1 MNSKNFID
9 LEGINRLISESH
21 VSLASRSS
29 AIKDLSN
36 FNLDSILKGLAE
48 SQIFFSKFLKN
59 GEMGKIVESLTRN
72 RPYNFSNMMISSQLV
87 LIENSYNCIFGTFD
101 SIPENILNEI
111 LASDSS
117 EESINAIII
126 SKSKEISEYI
136 FEAIQLVYE
145 HEGFEFDHFNL
156 LLKSVRAFNEGHLEA
171 SQSLSTVIWD
181 SYLTKYFKLDR
192 TSKRFLT
199 EVKKTSPLFDIDEA
213 ADFETLYARVA
224 YGPIIA
230 SYVEPNWSLRY
241 SRNATTHNAS
251 SERLCLLNS
260 LKSLTIASGL
270 LQYAWRKGDL
280 HFVETQ

>member
-9 LEGINRLISESH
+9 LDGINRLISESQL
-21 VSLASRSS
+21 SLASTSK
-29 AIKDLSN
+29 AIKELSN

-59 GEMGKIVESLTRN
+59 GEIGKLLESTTRN

-87 LIENSYNCIFGTFD
+87 LIENSYNYIFGTFD
-101 SIPENILNEI
+101 SIPENVLNDI

-117 EESINAIII
+117 EKSVNEIIV
-126 SKSKEISEYI
+126 SKSNEISTHI
-136 FEAIQLVYE
+136 FEAIQTVYE
-145 HEGFEFDHFNL
+145 HEGAEFDYFNL
-156 LLKSVRAFNEGHLEA
+156 LLKSVKAFDEGHFEA

-181 SYLTKYFKLDR
+181 SYLSKYFKLNR

-199 EVKKTSPLFDIDEA
+199 EVKKASPLFDIDKAE
-213 ADFETLYARVA
+213 DFETLYARVA

-230 SYVEPNWSLRY
+230 SYVEPSWSLRY
-241 SRNATTHNAS
+241 SRNATIHNVS
-251 SERLCLLNS
+251 SARLHLLNS

-280 HFVETQ
+280 HLVETQ